1 MDQSLSEADNGR
13 AIELHVQESLQIQ
26 LPESRMG
33 GYRWSLV
40 EAGEPVLAAIE
51 MGTKAASSLPG
62 QANIRRWQ
70 FSAKQQGSVQIQ
82 LRHRRSWE
90 PESSGSEFSLSVK
103 VVA

>member
-1 MDQSLSEADNGR
+1 MDQALSEADNGR
-13 AIELHVQESLQIQ
+13 AIELHVWESLQIQ

-40 EAGEPVLAAIE
+40 ETGAPVLAAIE
-51 MGTKAASSLPG
+51 VGTKSAPSLPG
-62 QANIRRWQ
+62 QSNIRRWQ
-70 FSAKQQGSVQIQ
+70 FSAKQAGSVHIQ
-82 LRHRRSWE
+82 LRHGRSWE